1 MVVEILTL
9 FRMVWFLDRR
19 KENDIC
25 SVLRRIVCVRIHGC
39 TRREKNG
46 ENVMNWKKKFA
57 LE

>member
-1 MVVEILTL
+1 
-9 FRMVWFLDRR
+9 MVWFLDRR